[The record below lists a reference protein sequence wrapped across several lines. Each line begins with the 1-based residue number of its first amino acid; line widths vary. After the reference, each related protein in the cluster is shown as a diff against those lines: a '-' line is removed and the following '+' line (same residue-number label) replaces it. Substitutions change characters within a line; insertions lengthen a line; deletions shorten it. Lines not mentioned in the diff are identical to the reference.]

1 MQNNKMTIIN
11 FNFLNKALLFIFAF
25 TLAFERAFPFL
36 PGLSFPKAAAILY
49 LASLILNPSYMRVL
63 LEIKANKLIFMLLGI
78 WLLLNVFNGGLLK
91 YGIEDLDIPF
101 FLNIAL
107 VWILLNHERL
117 DPGILEKALIYFSLG
132 YFCLVIIYYLGFY
145 QTLSNG
151 RVLIG
156 KALPNALGMGGVF
169 AICGALKL
177 LRMRFNYSFFVK
189 PLICIGALMIISLI
203 LATGSRSSLLALV
216 FVVGIFFF
224 WSSIKV
230 KLGLIIVG
238 IILIPL
244 ALPFFSIIIER
255 SSSTIENVE
264 FGGRLM
270 YWVFMLE
277 VISQNILL
285 GVGQGGYNF
294 LTNLQFGH
302 SPSPHNVFVEVFI
315 LGGLTAFVLW
325 LWLLKVVLAQG
336 LYSIRYEK
344 NLTKLMLAPPI
355 LLIGVSGQI
364 FNNSLVFYVFALIFS
379 TTMIYTKQSRAM
391 HRKI

>member
-11 FNFLNKALLFIFAF
+11 FNFLNKALLFIFTF

-63 LEIKANKLIFMLLGI
+63 LEIKANKLIFMLLSI
-78 WLLLNVFNGGLLK
+78 WFLLNVFNGGLLK
-91 YGIEDLDIPF
+91 YGIEELDIPF

-156 KALPNALGMGGVF
+156 KALPNALGMSGVF

-189 PLICIGALMIISLI
+189 PLICIGAIMIISLI

-230 KLGLIIVG
+230 KLGLITVG

-244 ALPFFSIIIER
+244 ALPFFSVIIER
-255 SSSTIENVE
+255 SASTVENVE

-270 YWVFMLE
+270 YWLFMLE
-277 VISQNILL
+277 VISQNIIL

-294 LTNLQFGH
+294 LTDLQFGH

-315 LGGLTAFVLW
+315 LGGLTAFILW
-325 LWLLKVVLAQG
+325 LWLLKVVLSQG

-344 NLTKLMLAPPI
+344 NITKLMLAPPI
-355 LLIGVSGQI
+355 LLVGVSGQI
-364 FNNSLVFYVFALIFS
+364 FNNSLIFYIFALIFS

-391 HRKI
+391 HSKI